1 MQEVLRVARQ
11 LAAADDI
18 EQVLRWSAQT
28 ACRVLGYTT
37 CTASRRDQDGNFR
50 CLALV
55 GVGAELERELRGR
68 VLPEAAFRALIDAA
82 TPIRDVYWV
91 PAGHPVRRMPE
102 VVAATRLTEV
112 SVPGRSW
119 ERGSLLLV
127 PMNDGHGQVVG
138 FLNPDDPVSGHVPG
152 TAEALLLGSLAE
164 LTAIAMETV
173 EARETA
179 RRSLAVAEAQRRQ
192 LEELLTASVAVRG
205 HGALDHVLQEIVRA
219 MTTAAGFRRAAVY
232 LLDAEGSAVRARA
245 TVGLEEAEDRRL
257 RETPVPFGEFAEMM
271 RPEMRVSRSF
281 LLDHRFHRVTPQLD
295 EKLSIPDVDPD
306 WKDGMWHALDSLT
319 VPLEDA
325 NGELLGLISV
335 DEPLSRRLPTI
346 NDIKAMEMF
355 ADQCSVAV
363 AEARRYERAMAEA
376 STDPLTGLPN
386 RRALFASAAHLMA
399 DAERRSLPC
408 TVAFLDIDHFKEVND
423 RHGHAAGDDVIAAV
437 GRAMVE
443 RLRAGDVVARYGG
456 EEFVAVLPGTSL
468 QDAVAIVD
476 EVRRR
481 VAATAIAALGRERVR
496 VSAGLAQAQPGETV
510 SELFARADAA
520 LYKAKQGGRDQVQV
534 AA

>member
-1 MQEVLRVARQ
+1 MQEVLKVARR
-11 LAAADDI
+11 LAAADRI
-18 EQVLRWSAQT
+18 EQVLRWSAET

-37 CTASRRDQDGNFR
+37 CTASRRGEDGNFR

-55 GVGAELERELRGR
+55 GGSAELERELRGR
-68 VLPEAAFRALIDAA
+68 VMSGSTFGALIDAA
-82 TPIRDVYWV
+82 TSIGQVYWV
-91 PAGHPVRRMPE
+91 PAGHPVRKLPE
-102 VVAATRLTEV
+102 VQAAIRPTDV

-127 PMNDGHGQVVG
+127 PMRDGQGQVVG

-152 TAEALLLGSLAE
+152 TSEALLLGSLAE

-205 HGALDHVLQEIVRA
+205 HGALDQVLQEIVRA
-219 MTTAAGFRRAAVY
+219 MSTAAGFRRAAVY
-232 LLDAEGSAVRARA
+232 LLDAEGSAVQVRAS
-245 TVGLEEAEDRRL
+245 VGLDDEADRRL
-257 RETPVPFGEFAEMM
+257 RETAVPLGEFAQLM

-281 LLDHRFHRVTPQLD
+281 LCDHRYHEVPPQLD

-306 WKDGMWHALDSLT
+306 WKEGMWHALDSLT

-325 NGELLGLISV
+325 QGELLGLISV
-335 DEPLSRRLPTI
+335 DEPLSRRLPTV
-346 NDIKAMEMF
+346 NDIKAIEMF

-386 RRALFASAAHLMA
+386 RRALFPSAAHLIA
-399 DAERRSLPC
+399 DAERRGLPC

-456 EEFVAVLPGTSL
+456 EEFVAVLPGTCL
-468 QDAVAIVD
+468 QDAVVTID

-481 VAATAIAALGRERVR
+481 VATTAIPALGRERVR
-496 VSAGLAQAQPGETV
+496 VSAGLAQALPGEGVT
-510 SELFARADAA
+510 ELFARADAA
-520 LYKAKQGGRDQVQV
+520 LYKAKQAGRDQVQI